1 MSRNMRAVRVEW
13 SVFASLFM
21 PPEAFETLAQA
32 VMKKK
37 FDYEYD
43 YSAGDEAFKF
53 RVSDG
58 HVFLNRI
65 RDCEAASVVRKLKKE
80 LREDAMMCLENM
92 KALEPEWRRFIAED
106 NSLELW
112 IDG

>member
-13 SVFASLFM
+13 SVFASLFI

-32 VMKKK
+32 VMQKE

-53 RVSDG
+53 RVSEG
-58 HVFLNRI
+58 HTFLNRI
-65 RDCEAASVVRKLKKE
+65 RDCDMASVIGKLKKD
-80 LREDAMMCLENM
+80 LREDARMCLENT
-92 KALEPEWRRFIAED
+92 KALEPEWRRFISED